1 MQDRTACNP
10 QLKVGLRWLLVS
22 SLAGVLS
29 FSCGSVIDPGTPRET
44 VLPLLRQEALLL
56 KRDGENISPKLEVE
70 MTWNINSVDI
80 RQQPNDETN
89 PWAGSID
96 ITIISRIK
104 ELDGYI
110 TERTDKIFHYEW
122 DDDLEKWLAQ

>member
-1 MQDRTACNP
+1 MREQPKRESLHLQPLA
-10 QLKVGLRWLLVS
+10 RWILGGAVASLV
-22 SLAGVLS
+22 A
-29 FSCGSVIDPGTPRET
+29 CGSVVDPGPARET
-44 VLPLLRQEALLL
+44 VLPLLQQEALLL

-70 MTWNINSVDI
+70 MTWQINSVQV
-80 RQQPNDETN
+80 REQANDETN

-110 TERTDKIFHYEW
+110 TERTDKTFHYMW
-122 DDDLEKWLAQ
+122 NDDIEKWLAQ